1 MINGINDFM
10 KQLLSTFKVE
20 AEEHVQALAEGLVEL
35 EKREGSPN
43 HEEIIER
50 IFRESHSLKG
60 AARSVSISEIEKV
73 CQSMESVFAAVK
85 HHEIPLSA
93 GLFDDLHQAIDCLAR
108 LLPSIERKRTAE
120 EKGAASGVVHL
131 LENRL
136 KKAQL
141 SPDADIVP
149 VVTLTAVTEPT
160 SSRPEGDT
168 PFTQA
173 APEAAPL
180 PALNTEMKQP
190 GYSVTPGATETVRIA
205 TTKLERILMQS
216 EGFLAAKL
224 YAASQTTS
232 LRQYLCDFDQWH
244 LEWIKIHLDRIRAKK
259 QLEDGSMDS
268 GTADDTLERLLLF
281 LDWNHD
287 FIANMTEKMV
297 KLVKTAEEDE
307 RSLVR
312 MTDELQLEM
321 KQILVSSFSSFL
333 VVLPKMVRDLA
344 AEQSKE
350 IDLVIQGAD
359 IEIDRRILEEFKDPL
374 IHLLRN
380 CVDHGIEKPQVRIS
394 TGKPGRGRITISIS
408 REEGSTVELLVSDD
422 GGGVDIPRVLA
433 AAVKGSFITQKQ
445 AGELS
450 EADILQLL
458 FHSGLSTSRMVTDIS
473 GRGLG
478 LAIAREKIE
487 KLRGHITIETASGKG
502 TVYRI
507 TLPLTLSNQ
516 RGVVVRS
523 GDRLFIIP
531 SMNVERTFMVQRNAI
546 KTAENRETIQA
557 GDNLL
562 SLSRLG
568 QILGL
573 TDEDGWAK
581 AESLPVVVV
590 YVMGKRL
597 AVQVDELLG
606 EQEILMKKLGRQLRR
621 VNNISGASIIS
632 NGKMALILNAGDLFK
647 SAVKLNPPKYGQSPD
662 NKAAAKSI
670 LVVEDSITSRTL
682 LKGILE
688 NAGFQVETAVD
699 GMDAIVLLKTK
710 TFDAVVSDVDMPR
723 LNGFDLTSRIRA
735 NQKWEGLP
743 VILVTAL
750 ESPEHRERGVEVGAS
765 AYLVKSSFDQS
776 NLVETVNRLI

>member
-1 MINGINDFM
+1 MVNGINGFM

-20 AEEHVQALAEGLVEL
+20 AGEHVQALAEGLVEL

-43 HEEIIER
+43 QQEILER
-50 IFRESHSLKG
+50 VFRESHSLKG
-60 AARSVSISEIEKV
+60 AARSVSIPEIEKV
-73 CQSMESVFAAVK
+73 CQSMESIFAAVK
-85 HHEIPLSA
+85 HHEMTLSA
-93 GLFDDLHQAIDCLAR
+93 SLFDDLHQAVDCLAR

-120 EKGAASGVVHL
+120 EKAATTGVIHL
-131 LENRL
+131 LENSL
-136 KKAQL
+136 KKTQML
-141 SPDADIVP
+141 PDTDTVLVP
-149 VVTLTAVTEPT
+149 TLAAVTEPPL
-160 SSRPEGDT
+160 SRPEGDT
-168 PFTQA
+168 PIAPA
-173 APEAAPL
+173 APEATPL
-180 PALNTEMKQP
+180 PAPNTEKKQP
-190 GYSVTPGATETVRIA
+190 AYSMTPGAAETVRIT
-205 TTKLERILMQS
+205 TTKLESILMQT
-216 EGFLAAKL
+216 EGFLAVKL
-224 YAASQTTS
+224 AAAAQTTS
-232 LRQYLCDFDQWH
+232 LREYLGDFDQWQF
-244 LEWIKIHLDRIRAKK
+244 EWIKIHLDRIRAKK
-259 QLEDGSMDS
+259 QLDDRTIES
-268 GTADDTLERLLLF
+268 GAAADTLERLLLF

-297 KLVKTAEEDE
+297 KLVKATEEDE

-321 KQILVSSFSSFL
+321 KQLLVSSFSSLL

-344 AEQSKE
+344 AEQGKE

-359 IEIDRRILEEFKDPL
+359 IEIDRRILEELKDPL

-408 REEGSTVELLVSDD
+408 REQGATVEVLVSDD
-422 GGGVDIPRVLA
+422 GSGVDIPRVLA

-487 KLRGHITIETASGKG
+487 KLRGHITIETTSGKG
-502 TVYRI
+502 TIFRI
-507 TLPLTLSNQ
+507 ILPLTLTNQ

-531 SMNVERTFMVQRNAI
+531 SMNVERAIMVQRNAI

-573 TDEDGWAK
+573 TDEDGWDK
-581 AESLPVVVV
+581 AESLPVVVLH
-590 YVMGKRL
+590 VMGKRL

-606 EQEILMKKLGRQLRR
+606 EQEILMKKLGRQLHR
-621 VNNISGASIIS
+621 VNNISGASFLS

-647 SAVKLNPPKYGQSPD
+647 SAVKLNPLKYGQSPGS
-662 NKAAAKSI
+662 KAAAKSI

-699 GMDAIVLLKTK
+699 GIDAMVMLKTK
-710 TFDAVVSDVDMPR
+710 AFDAVVSDVDMPR
-723 LNGFDLTSRIRA
+723 LNGFDLTARIRA
-735 NQKWEGLP
+735 NQKWAELP

-750 ESPEHRERGVEVGAS
+750 ESQEHRERGVEVGAS

>member
-1 MINGINDFM
+1 MVNGIDGFM

-20 AEEHVQALAEGLVEL
+20 AGEHVQALAEGLVEL
-35 EKREGSPN
+35 EKSEGSPN
-43 HEEIIER
+43 QQEIVER
-50 IFRESHSLKG
+50 VFRESHSLKG
-60 AARSVSISEIEKV
+60 AARSVSIPEIEKV
-73 CQSMESVFAAVK
+73 CQSMESIFAAVK
-85 HHEIPLSA
+85 HHEMTLSA
-93 GLFDDLHQAIDCLAR
+93 SLFDDLHQAVDYLVR

-120 EKGAASGVVHL
+120 EKAAATGVVHL
-131 LENRL
+131 LENSL
-136 KKAQL
+136 KKTQML
-141 SPDADIVP
+141 PDTDTALAP
-149 VVTLTAVTEPT
+149 TLAAVTEPPL
-160 SSRPEGDT
+160 SRPEGDT
-168 PFTQA
+168 PIALA
-173 APEAAPL
+173 APEAIPL
-180 PALNTEMKQP
+180 PAPNTEKKQP
-190 GYSVTPGATETVRIA
+190 AYSVTPGSSETVRIT
-205 TTKLERILMQS
+205 TTKLERILMQT
-216 EGFLAAKL
+216 EGFLAVKL
-224 YAASQTTS
+224 AAAAQTTS
-232 LRQYLCDFDQWH
+232 LREYLGDFDQWQF
-244 LEWIKIHLDRIRAKK
+244 EWIKIHLDRIRAKK
-259 QLEDGSMDS
+259 QLDDRSIESD
-268 GTADDTLERLLLF
+268 AAADTLERLLLF

-297 KLVKTAEEDE
+297 NLVKATEEDE

-321 KQILVSSFSSFL
+321 KQMLVSSFSSLL

-344 AEQSKE
+344 AEQGKE

-359 IEIDRRILEEFKDPL
+359 IEIDRRILEELKDPL

-394 TGKPGRGRITISIS
+394 TGKPSRGRITISIS
-408 REEGSTVELLVSDD
+408 REQGATVEVLVSDD
-422 GGGVDIPRVLA
+422 GSGVDIPRVLA

-445 AGELS
+445 AGEWS

-487 KLRGHITIETASGKG
+487 KLRGNITIETTSGKG
-502 TVYRI
+502 TIFRI
-507 TLPLTLSNQ
+507 ILPLTLTNQ

-531 SMNVERTFMVQRNAI
+531 SMNVERAIMVQRNAI
-546 KTAENRETIQA
+546 KTAENRETIQV

-573 TDEDGWAK
+573 NDEDGWAK
-581 AESLPVVVV
+581 AESLPVVVLH
-590 YVMGKRL
+590 VMGKRL

-606 EQEILMKKLGRQLRR
+606 EQEILMKNLGRQLHR
-621 VNNISGASIIS
+621 VNNISGASFLS

-647 SAVKLNPPKYGQSPD
+647 SAVKLNPIKYGQSPGS
-662 NKAAAKSI
+662 KAAAKSI

-699 GMDAIVLLKTK
+699 GIDAMVLLKTK
-710 TFDAVVSDVDMPR
+710 AFDAVVSDVDMPR
-723 LNGFDLTSRIRA
+723 LNGFDLTARIRA
-735 NQKWEGLP
+735 NQKWAELP

-750 ESPEHRERGVEVGAS
+750 ESQEHRERGVEVGAS

>member
-1 MINGINDFM
+1 M

-20 AEEHVQALAEGLVEL
+20 AGEHVQALAEGLVEL

-43 HEEIIER
+43 QEEIVER

-60 AARSVSISEIEKV
+60 AARSVSILEIEKV
-73 CQSMESVFAAVK
+73 CQSMESVFSVVK
-85 HHEIPLSA
+85 HHEMPLSA
-93 GLFDDLHQAIDCLAR
+93 GLFDDLHQAVDCLAR
-108 LLPSIERKRTAE
+108 LLPSIERKRTPE
-120 EKGAASGVVHL
+120 EKGAAAGVVHL

-136 KKAQL
+136 KKTQL
-141 SPDADIVP
+141 SPDTDIVP
-149 VVTLTAVTEPT
+149 VVTLAAVTKPT
-160 SSRPEGDT
+160 SLRPEGDT
-168 PFTQA
+168 LITQA
-173 APEAAPL
+173 APEATLL
-180 PALNTEMKQP
+180 PAPNSETKQP
-190 GYSVTPGATETVRIA
+190 AYSVTPGAAETVRIA

-224 YAASQTTS
+224 YAAAQTTN
-232 LRQYLCDFDQWH
+232 LRQYLGDFDQWQ

-268 GTADDTLERLLLF
+268 GTAADTLERLLLF

-297 KLVKTAEEDE
+297 KLVKAAEEDE

-321 KQILVSSFSSFL
+321 KQMLVSSFSSFV

-359 IEIDRRILEEFKDPL
+359 IEIDRRILEELKDPL

-450 EADILQLL
+450 EADVLQLL

-487 KLRGHITIETASGKG
+487 KLRGHITIETALGKG
-502 TVYRI
+502 TIFRI
-507 TLPLTLSNQ
+507 ILPLTMSNQ

-531 SMNVERTFMVQRNAI
+531 SMDVERAIMVQRNAI

-581 AESLPVVVV
+581 AESLPVVVLH
-590 YVMGKRL
+590 VMGRRL
-597 AVQVDELLG
+597 AVQVDELMG
-606 EQEILMKKLGRQLRR
+606 EQEILMKKLGRQLQR
-621 VNNISGASIIS
+621 VNNISGASILS
-632 NGKMALILNAGDLFK
+632 NGKMALILNASDLFK

-699 GMDAIVLLKTK
+699 GMDAMVLLNTK
-710 TFDAVVSDVDMPR
+710 AFDAVVSDVDMPR
-723 LNGFDLTSRIRA
+723 LNGFDLTARIRA

-750 ESPEHRERGVEVGAS
+750 ESQEHRERGVEVGAS